1 MAAPGP
7 LELGRGVV
15 VLPGT
20 DPPSPWAACPRV
32 VVDQRVLDEPS
43 AALATLQKAWSARQP
58 VTVELAVDSRVLQ
71 ERETCRLP
79 AHELS
84 PHFEFARE
92 RLHFLVWANNYD
104 VRNGESIWW
113 HGRKAL
119 RSFAAQGVQES
130 DGADIELADGTALW
144 VDGGPFAPTA
154 DADGIRVVHRWS
166 TEGGSLSPVG
176 SRPPEADLA
185 ADQLAAVSHPAGGA
199 RVIAPAGS
207 GKTRVLTERL
217 RYLLEERGAAPSTV
231 TALAYNKKAAD
242 ELQQRCGGLV
252 TSRGP
257 HVRTLNSVAY
267 SICNE
272 FGGPGRLDVLE
283 EPRVRDLVQQVFE
296 VRRQANTDTVLPYID
311 ALSLVRLGLT
321 SPAAVEEEI
330 PDASGLAEG
339 FDAYR
344 NALLDAG
351 AVDFD
356 EQIYRAIEILLRDPE
371 ARNAAQSRCRH
382 LLVDEFQDLNPAH
395 MLLIRLL
402 SAPAYD
408 TFGVGDDDQVIYGYA
423 GATPE
428 YLINFGDYFAGARAY
443 ALEVNY
449 RCPPA
454 VVTAATQVLS
464 YNTARI
470 AKTITTPEG
479 STDALPDFGDPLRQ
493 LGPVAVIDTDA
504 ELLAQTAVAAVSS
517 WHDAGVAPGEIAVL
531 SRVNSTLLPVQVALS
546 EAGIP
551 SNAPL
556 GPDVLKR
563 TGIAT
568 TLAYLRM
575 GLSPDAIRREDIAQ
589 TIRRPSRG
597 IAPNVTKMLSE
608 RSTTSVRDIRRL
620 AGRLSGRDVS
630 KLTDYADSLDA
641 VAQACRTSS
650 AAAVRA
656 VRTDVGLGETMD
668 VLDSSRRE
676 ADRSTH
682 ADDLL
687 ALESLAALHPDV
699 ATFESWLRTALGTR
713 PPPGPAVHLSTV
725 HKIKGREWE
734 HVIVYGASKS
744 LFPHRLSDDEE
755 GERRVFHVALTRA
768 IRQVLVLADTHEP
781 SPFVAELNG
790 SRAHTPVLR
799 ARREVRAP
807 ADSSASRS
815 ATLLHKLRGNT
826 RQGRRSPG
834 ATVPLPGPT
843 TPVVTAEVGLVL
855 HHGGHSGTVVDLI
868 EAAAVV
874 EVGSARLRVPFGA
887 EVRVEGMTRRLV
899 SPAQADGSS
908 DPAEKYVQALR
919 EWRSTAAKSASVPA
933 YVVLN
938 DAELVGIATRR
949 PNTLAELARCKGVG
963 PVRLERW
970 GDELLAAL
978 DGADGDGAV
987 AGATVSEAA
996 QG

>member
-1 MAAPGP
+1 
-7 LELGRGVV
+7 
-15 VLPGT
+15 
-20 DPPSPWAACPRV
+20 
-32 VVDQRVLDEPS
+32 
-43 AALATLQKAWSARQP
+43 
-58 VTVELAVDSRVLQ
+58 
-71 ERETCRLP
+71 
-79 AHELS
+79 
-84 PHFEFARE
+84 
-92 RLHFLVWANNYD
+92 
-104 VRNGESIWW
+104 
-113 HGRKAL
+113 
-119 RSFAAQGVQES
+119 
-130 DGADIELADGTALW
+130 
-144 VDGGPFAPTA
+144 
-154 DADGIRVVHRWS
+154 
-166 TEGGSLSPVG
+166 
-176 SRPPEADLA
+176 
-185 ADQLAAVSHPAGGA
+185 
-199 RVIAPAGS
+199 
-207 GKTRVLTERL
+207 
-217 RYLLEERGAAPSTV
+217 
-231 TALAYNKKAAD
+231 
-242 ELQQRCGGLV
+242 
-252 TSRGP
+252 
-257 HVRTLNSVAY
+257 
-267 SICNE
+267 
-272 FGGPGRLDVLE
+272 
-283 EPRVRDLVQQVFE
+283 
-296 VRRQANTDTVLPYID
+296 
-311 ALSLVRLGLT
+311 
-321 SPAAVEEEI
+321 
-330 PDASGLAEG
+330 
-339 FDAYR
+339 
-344 NALLDAG
+344 
-351 AVDFD
+351 
-356 EQIYRAIEILLRDPE
+356 
-371 ARNAAQSRCRH
+371 
-382 LLVDEFQDLNPAH
+382 

-454 VVTAATQVLS
+454 VVTAATHVLS
-464 YNTARI
+464 YNGARI
-470 AKTITTPEG
+470 AKTITTPDG
-479 STDALPDFGDPLRQ
+479 STDALPDFGDPLRRR
-493 LGPVAVIDTDA
+493 GPVAVIDTDA
-504 ELLAQTAVAAVSS
+504 ELLAQTAVDAVSS
-517 WHDAGVAPGEIAVL
+517 WRDAGVAPDEIAVL

-556 GPDVLKR
+556 GPDVLRR

-630 KLTDYADSLDA
+630 KLTDYADSVDA

-699 ATFESWLRTALGTR
+699 ATFESWLRTALGAR
-713 PPPGPAVHLSTV
+713 PPTGPAVHLSTV

-734 HVIVYGASKS
+734 HVIVYGASKG

-781 SPFVAELNG
+781 SPFVAELDG

-799 ARREVRAP
+799 ARRERAA
-807 ADSSASRS
+807 ADPSASRS
-815 ATLLHKLRGNT
+815 ATLLDKLRGNT
-826 RQGRRSPG
+826 RQGRRGAG
-834 ATVPLPGPT
+834 ATPPRPGPT
-843 TPVVTAEVGLVL
+843 TPAVTAEVGLVL
-855 HHGGHSGTVVDLI
+855 HHGGHAGTVVDVT

-874 EVGSARLRVPFGA
+874 EVGSARLRVPFGT
-887 EVRVEGMTRRLV
+887 EVRVEGTTRRLV
-899 SPAQADGSS
+899 SPAEADGSS

-938 DAELVGIATRR
+938 DAELVGIATSR
-949 PNTLAELARCKGVG
+949 PGTLAELARCKGVG

-970 GDELLAAL
+970 GDELLAVL
-978 DGADGDGAV
+978 DGADGDGALT
-987 AGATVSEAA
+987 ASVSEVA